1 MLKVLFPAVK
11 GVCWV
16 RKGHQN
22 LQACSIAWIINTVF
36 LTIVTLY
43 SCSYCHSYI
52 YYNFSVV
59 AGINIRGWEMNQKEL
74 LEDSRSLE
82 FRVQGQDK
90 TALNSQGS
98 DRTNL

>member
-1 MLKVLFPAVK
+1 
-11 GVCWV
+11 
-16 RKGHQN
+16 
-22 LQACSIAWIINTVF
+22 
-36 LTIVTLY
+36 
-43 SCSYCHSYI
+43 
-52 YYNFSVV
+52 
-59 AGINIRGWEMNQKEL
+59 MNQKEL